1 MQLSARQFARISERL
16 SDAAEADAA
25 RGGPDKRRAARLA
38 TANRASIVPYV
49 QGDAATATGIEVRD
63 LSPRGIRF
71 LHSVRLARGSQ
82 FVLQLPQQT
91 GEPVRILC
99 TVAYCR
105 ATAEGPI
112 AVGAEFTCVLRPGRS
127 PAPPPPAAG
136 FAERERIRRSILD

>member
-16 SDAAEADAA
+16 SDALDGDAA
-25 RGGPDKRRAARLA
+25 PGGGSEKRRAARLA

-49 QGDAATATGIEVRD
+49 QGSAATATGIEVRD
-63 LSPRGIRF
+63 FSPRGIRF

-99 TVAYCR
+99 TVAHCR
-105 ATAEGPI
+105 ATSEGPI
-112 AVGAEFTCVLRPGRS
+112 AVGAEFTCVLRAGRS
-127 PAPPPPAAG
+127 PAPPAAG
-136 FAERERIRRSILD
+136 AAERERIRRSILD